1 MSPPIYRLAVSFE
14 TAVYGFIGLIADR
27 GVSDLFGDD
36 PLAGPLELATDVQQL
51 VVAPL
56 PKAS

>member
-1 MSPPIYRLAVSFE
+1 MSFE